1 MSNIST
7 LHSDFFKKNIICDL
21 TKPQVYGIL
30 QVPMQDGYAELAL
43 QEAYKDGIE
52 VDYKTKEF
60 KKYRAVE
67 QWRLSTTDSFVSE
80 VLNNAIAQANKTY
93 NYKLSKIQDI
103 QYLEYHAD
111 LEAKYDWH
119 IDIGDGLKANRKI
132 SISWVLNQGFVGG
145 NLEFFSDAGEI
156 VQVNPNPN
164 LLVSF
169 TSFFNHQVTPLKA
182 GCRKVIVAWIEGP
195 SWK

>member
-21 TKPQVYGIL
+21 SKPQVYGIL
-30 QVPMQDGYAELAL
+30 QVPIPDGHAELAL

-93 NYKLSKIQDI
+93 NYKLSQIQDI

-119 IDIGDGLKANRKI
+119 VDIGDGLKANRKI